1 MILTPGHVFLKSICL
16 AFFGLA
22 IHKTCVIPC
31 RDVPKVTHEIH
42 HFVVAQQAHDLAASL
57 RRLVIERYHQIQNF
71 ARLWSAIYEISKLNE
86 GGFAARPVV
95 LLVDELYS
103 LQNGAEVVE
112 VSVDIPDGH
121 Q

>member
-1 MILTPGHVFLKSICL
+1 MILTPGHVFPKSICL
-16 AFFGLA
+16 AFFGPA
-22 IHKTCVIPC
+22 NQKTCVIPC
-31 RDVPKVTHEIH
+31 GDVAKVTHEIH
-42 HFVVAQQAHDLAASL
+42 HFVVAQQAHDLAASV
-57 RRLVIERYHQIQNF
+57 RRLLIERNHQVQNF

-86 GGFAARPVV
+86 GGFAARPMA
-95 LLVDELYS
+95 LLIDELYS

>member
-31 RDVPKVTHEIH
+31 SDVPKVTHEIH
-42 HFVVAQQAHDLAASL
+42 HFVVAQQAHDLAAGL
-57 RRLVIERYHQIQNF
+57 RRLLIKRYHQVQNF
-71 ARLWSAIYEISKLNE
+71 ARLWSAIYENSKLNE
-86 GGFAARPVV
+86 GGFAARPVA
-95 LLVDELYS
+95 LLVYELYS
-103 LQNGAEVVE
+103 LQNGAEVVA
-112 VSVDIPDGH
+112 VAVDIPDGH